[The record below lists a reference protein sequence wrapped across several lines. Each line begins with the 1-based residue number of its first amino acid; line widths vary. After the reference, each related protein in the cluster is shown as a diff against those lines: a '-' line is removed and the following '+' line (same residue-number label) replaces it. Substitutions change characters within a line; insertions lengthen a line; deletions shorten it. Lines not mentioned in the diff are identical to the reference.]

1 MTVSTT
7 RMSRNGQVVI
17 PKQLRDRL
25 RLRPGDSLIAS
36 DVEGRL
42 VLSPVRGEAVRR
54 ELADV
59 LRAFDLALQGR
70 DFSEEEAI
78 RMVRK
83 VRRRR

>member
-1 MTVSTT
+1 MAIATT

-17 PKQLRDRL
+17 PKPLRDRL
-25 RLRPGDSLIAS
+25 GLRPGDSLIAS

-42 VLSPVRGEAVRR
+42 VLSPVRREAVRR

-59 LRAFDLALQGR
+59 LRAFDRALQGLE
-70 DFSEEEAI
+70 FSEEEAV
-78 RMVRK
+78 RMVRR